1 MKFYDK
7 IVNFSNITI
16 DHQSMK
22 NETQSLE
29 VWMRGPI
36 AGLIPLLQPVA
47 HAILQAREEVNQ
59 MMIGLPNEL
68 IWEKPHG
75 VASIAF
81 HLQHLSG
88 VLDRLFTYAN
98 NQILNEDQLDLLM
111 LESDANQHLTVKGL
125 LTRFNNQV
133 NKALIQLK
141 NIEEKTILEP
151 RGIGRK
157 QIPTNQLGLLFHA
170 AEHTQ
175 RHVGQLLVTIK
186 MLKN

>member
-1 MKFYDK
+1 MDK
-7 IVNFSNITI
+7 P
-16 DHQSMK
+16 
-22 NETQSLE
+22 TQTLE

-36 AGLIPLLQPVA
+36 SGLIPLLQPVA
-47 HAILQAREEVNQ
+47 HAILQAREEVNL
-59 MMIGLPNEL
+59 MMIDFPNEL
-68 IWEKPHG
+68 IWERPNG
-75 VASIAF
+75 IASVAF

-98 NQILNEDQLDLLM
+98 NQILNEDQLELLA
-111 LESDANQHLTVKGL
+111 LESDSTQLLTVKGL

-133 NKALIQLK
+133 NKALTQLK
-141 NIEEKTILEP
+141 NIEEKNLLEP
-151 RGIGRK
+151 RGVGRK

-186 MLKN
+186 MLKKE

>member
-1 MKFYDK
+1 MNKP
-7 IVNFSNITI
+7 
-16 DHQSMK
+16 
-22 NETQSLE
+22 TQTLE

-36 AGLIPLLQPVA
+36 SGLIPLLQPVA
-47 HAILQAREEVNQ
+47 HAILQAREEVNL
-59 MMIGLPNEL
+59 MMIDFPNDL
-68 IWEKPHG
+68 IWERPNA
-75 VASIAF
+75 VASVAF

-98 NQILNEDQLDLLM
+98 NQILNEDQLELLA
-111 LESDANQHLTVKGL
+111 LEADSTQLLTVKGL

-133 NKALIQLK
+133 NKALTQLK
-141 NIEEKTILEP
+141 NIEEKALLEP
-151 RGIGRK
+151 RSIGRK

-186 MLKN
+186 MLKKE

>member
-1 MKFYDK
+1 MNKP
-7 IVNFSNITI
+7 
-16 DHQSMK
+16 
-22 NETQSLE
+22 TQTLE

-36 AGLIPLLQPVA
+36 SGLIPLLQPVA
-47 HAILQAREEVNQ
+47 HAILQAREEVNL
-59 MMIGLPNEL
+59 MMIDFPNDL
-68 IWEKPHG
+68 IWERPNA
-75 VASIAF
+75 VASVAF

-98 NQILNEDQLDLLM
+98 NQILNEDQLELLA
-111 LESDANQHLTVKGL
+111 LEADSTQLLTVKGL

-133 NKALIQLK
+133 NKALTQLK
-141 NIEEKTILEP
+141 NIEENTLLEL
-151 RGIGRK
+151 RSIGRK

-186 MLKN
+186 MLKKE

>member
-1 MKFYDK
+1 MNKP
-7 IVNFSNITI
+7 
-16 DHQSMK
+16 
-22 NETQSLE
+22 TQPLE

-36 AGLIPLLQPVA
+36 SGLIPYLQPVA
-47 HAILQAREEVNQ
+47 HTILQAREEVNL
-59 MMIGLPNEL
+59 MMIDFPNEL
-68 IWEKPHG
+68 IWERPNG
-75 VASIAF
+75 VASVAF

-98 NQILNEDQLDLLM
+98 NQILNEEQLELLT
-111 LESDANQHLTVKGL
+111 LESDSTQFLTVKML

-133 NKALIQLK
+133 NKALTQLK
-141 NIEEKTILEP
+141 NVEEKTLLEP

-175 RHVGQLLVTIK
+175 RHVGQLLVTVR
-186 MLKN
+186 MLKKE

>member
-1 MKFYDK
+1 MK
-7 IVNFSNITI
+7 T
-16 DHQSMK
+16 
-22 NETQSLE
+22 ETQTLE

-59 MMIGLPNEL
+59 IMIDFPNEL
-68 IWEKPHG
+68 LWEQPNQ
-75 VASIAF
+75 VASVAF

-98 NQILNEDQLDLLM
+98 NQFLNEDQLELLA
-111 LESDANQHLTVKGL
+111 LESDSTQFLTVKGL

-133 NKALIQLK
+133 NKALTQLK
-141 NIEEKTILEP
+141 NIEEKTLLEP

-175 RHVGQLLVTIK
+175 RHLGQLLVTVK

>member
-1 MKFYDK
+1 MNKP
-7 IVNFSNITI
+7 
-16 DHQSMK
+16 
-22 NETQSLE
+22 TQPLE

-36 AGLIPLLQPVA
+36 SGLIPSLQPVA
-47 HAILQAREEVNQ
+47 HAILQAREEVNL
-59 MMIGLPNEL
+59 MMIDFPNEL
-68 IWEKPHG
+68 IWKKPNDI
-75 VASIAF
+75 ASVAF

-98 NQILNEDQLDLLM
+98 NQILNEDQLELLA
-111 LESDANQHLTVKGL
+111 LESDSAQFLTVKGL

-133 NKALIQLK
+133 NKALTQLK
-141 NIEEKTILEP
+141 NIEESTLLQP

-157 QIPTNQLGLLFHA
+157 QIPTNQLGLFFHA

-186 MLKN
+186 ILKN

>member
-1 MKFYDK
+1 MNKP
-7 IVNFSNITI
+7 
-16 DHQSMK
+16 
-22 NETQSLE
+22 TQTLE

-36 AGLIPLLQPVA
+36 SGLIPLLQPVA
-47 HAILQAREEVNQ
+47 HAILQAREEINL
-59 MMIGLPNEL
+59 MMIDFPNEL
-68 IWEKPHG
+68 IWERPNA
-75 VASIAF
+75 VASVAF

-98 NQILNEDQLDLLM
+98 NQILNEDQLELLA
-111 LESDANQHLTVKGL
+111 LEADSTQLLTVKGL

-133 NKALIQLK
+133 NKALTQLK
-141 NIEEKTILEP
+141 NIEEKTLLEP
-151 RGIGRK
+151 RSIGRK

-186 MLKN
+186 MLKKE

>member
-1 MKFYDK
+1 MNKP
-7 IVNFSNITI
+7 
-16 DHQSMK
+16 
-22 NETQSLE
+22 TQPLE

-59 MMIGLPNEL
+59 MMIDFPNDL

-75 VASIAF
+75 VASAAF

-98 NQILNEDQLDLLM
+98 NQILNEEQLELLA
-111 LESDANQHLTVKGL
+111 LESDSTQLLTVKGL

-133 NKALIQLK
+133 NKALTQLK
-141 NIEEKTILEP
+141 NIEEKTLLEP

-186 MLKN
+186 VVKNQ

>member
-1 MKFYDK
+1 MNKP
-7 IVNFSNITI
+7 
-16 DHQSMK
+16 
-22 NETQSLE
+22 TQPLE

-36 AGLIPLLQPVA
+36 SGLIPYLQPVA
-47 HAILQAREEVNQ
+47 HAILQAREEVNL
-59 MMIGLPNEL
+59 MMIDFPNEL
-68 IWEKPHG
+68 IWERPNNI
-75 VASIAF
+75 ASVAF

-98 NQILNEDQLDLLM
+98 NQILNEEQLELLA
-111 LESDANQHLTVKGL
+111 LESDSTQFLTVKML

-133 NKALIQLK
+133 NKALTQLK
-141 NIEEKTILEP
+141 NIEDKTLLEP

-175 RHVGQLLVTIK
+175 RHVGQLLVTVR
-186 MLKN
+186 MLKKE

>member
-1 MKFYDK
+1 MNKLK
-7 IVNFSNITI
+7 
-16 DHQSMK
+16 
-22 NETQSLE
+22 QSLE

-36 AGLIPLLQPVA
+36 AGLIPYLQPVA
-47 HAILQAREEVNQ
+47 HAILQAREEVNL
-59 MMIGLPNEL
+59 MMINFPNEL
-68 IWEKPHG
+68 IWERPNG
-75 VASIAF
+75 VASVAF

-98 NQILNEDQLDLLM
+98 NQILNEEQLELLA
-111 LESDANQHLTVKGL
+111 LESDSTQFLTVKML

-133 NKALIQLK
+133 NKALTQLK
-141 NIEEKTILEP
+141 NIQEKTLLEP

-175 RHVGQLLVTIK
+175 RHVGQLLVTVR
-186 MLKN
+186 MLKKE

>member
-1 MKFYDK
+1 MEK
-7 IVNFSNITI
+7 
-16 DHQSMK
+16 Q
-22 NETQSLE
+22 TQTLE

-47 HAILQAREEVNQ
+47 HAILQAREEVN
-59 MMIGLPNEL
+59 MMMVDFPDEL
-68 IWEKPHG
+68 IWEKPAG
-75 VASIAF
+75 VASVAF

-98 NQILNEDQLDLLM
+98 NQILNEDQLELLA
-111 LESDANQHLTVKGL
+111 LESDTTQFLTVKGL

-133 NKALIQLK
+133 NKALTQLK
-141 NIEEKTILEP
+141 NIEEKTLLEP

-186 MLKN
+186 FLKN

>member
-1 MKFYDK
+1 MNKP
-7 IVNFSNITI
+7 
-16 DHQSMK
+16 
-22 NETQSLE
+22 TQTLE

-36 AGLIPLLQPVA
+36 AGLVPLLQPVA
-47 HAILQAREEVNQ
+47 HAILQAREEVNL
-59 MMIGLPNEL
+59 MMIDFPNEL
-68 IWEKPHG
+68 IWERPNA
-75 VASIAF
+75 VASVAF

-98 NQILNEDQLDLLM
+98 NQILNEDQLELLA
-111 LESDANQHLTVKGL
+111 LEADSTQLLTVKGL

-133 NKALIQLK
+133 NKALTQLK
-141 NIEEKTILEP
+141 NIEEKALLEP
-151 RGIGRK
+151 RSIGRK

-186 MLKN
+186 MLKKE

>member
-1 MKFYDK
+1 MNKP
-7 IVNFSNITI
+7 
-16 DHQSMK
+16 
-22 NETQSLE
+22 TQTLE

-36 AGLIPLLQPVA
+36 SGLIPLLQPVA
-47 HAILQAREEVNQ
+47 HAILQAREEVNL
-59 MMIGLPNEL
+59 MMIDFPNEL
-68 IWEKPHG
+68 IWKRPNG
-75 VASIAF
+75 IASVAF

-98 NQILNEDQLDLLM
+98 NQILNEDQLELLA
-111 LESDANQHLTVKGL
+111 LESDSTQLLTVKGL

-133 NKALIQLK
+133 NKALTQLK
-141 NIEEKTILEP
+141 NIEEKNLLEP
-151 RGIGRK
+151 RGVGRK

-186 MLKN
+186 MLKKE

>member
-1 MKFYDK
+1 MNKENQ
-7 IVNFSNITI
+7 I
-16 DHQSMK
+16 
-22 NETQSLE
+22 LE

-47 HAILQAREEVNQ
+47 HAILQAREEINQ
-59 MMIGLPNEL
+59 MMIGFPDNL
-68 IWEKPHG
+68 IWKRPSG

-98 NQILNEDQLDLLM
+98 NQILNEDQLELLA
-111 LESDANQHLTVKGL
+111 LESDSTQFLTVKGL

-133 NKALIQLK
+133 NKALTQLK
-141 NIEEKTILEP
+141 NIEEKTLLEP
-151 RGIGRK
+151 RGIGRQ

-175 RHVGQLLVTIK
+175 RHVGQLYVTVK
-186 MLKN
+186 VVKNQ

>member
-1 MKFYDK
+1 MNKP
-7 IVNFSNITI
+7 
-16 DHQSMK
+16 
-22 NETQSLE
+22 TQSLE

-47 HAILQAREEVNQ
+47 HAILQAREEVNL
-59 MMIGLPNEL
+59 MMIDFPNEL
-68 IWEKPHG
+68 IWERPSG
-75 VASIAF
+75 VASVAF

-98 NQILNEDQLDLLM
+98 NQILNEDQLELLA
-111 LESDANQHLTVKGL
+111 LESDETQFLTVKGL

-133 NKALIQLK
+133 NKALTQLK
-141 NIEEKTILEP
+141 KMEEKTLLEP

-175 RHVGQLLVTIK
+175 RHVGQLLVTVRI
-186 MLKN
+186 LKKP

>member
-1 MKFYDK
+1 MQKP
-7 IVNFSNITI
+7 
-16 DHQSMK
+16 
-22 NETQSLE
+22 TQTLE

-47 HAILQAREEVNQ
+47 HAILQAREEVNL
-59 MMIGLPNEL
+59 MMIDFPNEL
-68 IWEKPHG
+68 IWERPNA
-75 VASIAF
+75 VASVAF

-98 NQILNEDQLDLLM
+98 NQILNEDQLELLA
-111 LESDANQHLTVKGL
+111 LEADSTQLLTVKGL
-125 LTRFNNQV
+125 LIRFNNQV
-133 NKALIQLK
+133 NKALTQLK
-141 NIEEKTILEP
+141 NIEENTLLEP
-151 RGIGRK
+151 RSIGRK

-186 MLKN
+186 MLKKE

>member
-1 MKFYDK
+1 MNKP
-7 IVNFSNITI
+7 
-16 DHQSMK
+16 
-22 NETQSLE
+22 TQTLE

-47 HAILQAREEVNQ
+47 HAILQARDEVNLI
-59 MMIGLPNEL
+59 MIDFPDEL
-68 IWEKPHG
+68 IWERPND

-98 NQILNEDQLDLLM
+98 NKVLNEDQLKLLT
-111 LESDANQHLTVKGL
+111 LESDSTQFLTIKGL

-133 NKALIQLK
+133 NKALTQLK
-141 NIEEKTILEP
+141 NIEEKTLLEP
-151 RGIGRK
+151 RGVGRK

-186 MLKN
+186 MLKKE

>member
-1 MKFYDK
+1 MK
-7 IVNFSNITI
+7 S
-16 DHQSMK
+16 
-22 NETQSLE
+22 ETQSLE

-47 HAILQAREEVNQ
+47 HAILQAREEINQ
-59 MMIGLPNEL
+59 IMIDFPNEL
-68 IWEKPHG
+68 IWERPNG
-75 VASIAF
+75 VASVAF

-98 NQILNEDQLDLLM
+98 NRILNEDQLELLA
-111 LESDANQHLTVKGL
+111 LESDTTQFLTIKGL

-133 NKALIQLK
+133 NKSLTQLK
-141 NIEEKTILEP
+141 NIEEKALLEP

-175 RHVGQLLVTIK
+175 RHVGQLLVTVKI
-186 MLKN
+186 LKKP